1 MESFNIAEAKSH
13 LSELLERVS
22 NGEEIL
28 LTRRGKPIA
37 RLVPAT
43 HPDGSVLGA
52 GRSDPNINLNVLAA
66 NQWWKTTSDE
76 SWYE

>member
-28 LTRRGKPIA
+28 LMRRGKPIA
-37 RLVPAT
+37 RLVPAA
-43 HPDGSVLGA
+43 HPGRSVLGA

-66 NQWWKTTSDE
+66 DQWWKTTSDE

>member
-22 NGEEIL
+22 DGEEIL
-28 LTRRGKPIA
+28 LTRRGKPVA
-37 RLVPAT
+37 RLVPVAN
-43 HPDGSVLGA
+43 PGGGVLGA
-52 GRSDPNINLNVLAA
+52 GRSDPNINLDVLATDR
-66 NQWWKTTSDE
+66 WWKTTSDE